1 MPIHDRGNVIK
12 LIRKGSAMV
21 STQRSAPLCQH
32 SVLML
37 TVDVVLNYANTG

>member
-21 STQRSAPLCQH
+21 SPRRSVLLCQH
-32 SVLML
+32 SVLTL
-37 TVDVVLNYANTG
+37 TVDIVLKYAKVG